1 MAQLRYFLSHSS
13 TDRDFADALNSLQ
26 HYSEALAAFEQALA
40 LDPTNAVI
48 WRNKAGIL
56 NDMKRYTE
64 ALQAA
69 EQALTLEPQSAI
81 GWQRKAAL
89 RGLGRTKEAEEA
101 EARAKALGG

>member
-1 MAQLRYFLSHSS
+1 MAQLRIFLSHSS

-26 HYSEALAAFEQALA
+26 
-40 LDPTNAVI
+40 
-48 WRNKAGIL
+48 
-56 NDMKRYTE
+56 RYTE